1 MNDSESESHS
11 SLPLEWLF
19 YYLKIPPVGVS
30 DAGRNHALFLS
41 YGGRIP
47 EAIVVGEQ
55 PRAPFGSLLSTTV
68 SLRCILSG
76 EQSLS
81 LTLPF
86 VINLS
91 AA

>member
-1 MNDSESESHS
+1 M
-11 SLPLEWLF
+11 PLEWLF
-19 YYLKIPPVGVS
+19 YYLKIPSVGVS

-41 YGGRIP
+41 YIFLSS
-47 EAIVVGEQ
+47 EVVVVGEQ
-55 PRAPFGSLLSTTV
+55 PPALFGSLFSIPA
-68 SLRCILSG
+68 SLRCVLSG

-86 VINLS
+86 VIYLS